1 MEKQPLV
8 LKFKNKEAEYSF
20 ENKINIVQEKEFL
33 NILSRPNYKN
43 QNSSLVIKSMN
54 DLAIADVIQIKVN
67 ISSVGS
73 LFTNFNKEDF
83 NEETRNKLLE
93 EIGKLKGD
101 DVSDEAQFNKLKELL
116 ALLNNYSPI
125 YASFSNSGDAKID
138 LEKLGDVELT
148 FPLLV
153 LVKPVVE
160 RKVKPEKVRPEKVK
174 PEKENSKPKKEK
186 QNQKPKKEKKQWF
199 ANYDA
204 FPLIDLDYLFALIF
218 ALLGSFSI
226 TASIFEI
233 INKESVATFLII
245 LSIAFIVTLI
255 VSIYTSVYK
264 RGKVR
269 HPLLR
274 YYLGVF
280 IIVGIAI
287 GVISS
292 YFVCKNILKTE
303 IEDFNYRRFI
313 LLSILFSVLFLLS
326 SLSSSRLLN
335 LIMEKRKNKKAQ

>member
-54 DLAIADVIQIKVN
+54 NLAIADVIQIKVN

-73 LFTNFNKEDF
+73 LFTNFIKEDF

-160 RKVKPEKVRPEKVK
+160 RKVKPEKVKPEKVK

-218 ALLGSFSI
+218 VLLGSFSI

-245 LSIAFIVTLI
+245 LSIAFIITLI

-292 YFVCKNILKTE
+292 YFVCKNVLKTE

-335 LIMEKRKNKKAQ
+335 LIMEKRKNKKAY